1 MGESQGPDR
10 AGMWLTSVGA
20 SRSRPVFPLLYCLLA
35 CLLAVLCIE
44 EDLLLQS
51 HYLLHPFNPYHPFQV
66 SKYEIYVEDYY
77 IYIFPMIG
85 TQCDRCR
92 EVCLGRVVMV
102 TSYYCNLSL
111 ASDIYCSWVAC
122 SMACYITQLD
132 YLELNCLALHNHLW
146 RLPPTTMDI
155 LQLKL
160 EIQTMML

>member
-77 IYIFPMIG
+77 IYTCIYIYIQWLILSVAGVGRFALA
-85 TQCDRCR
+85 
-92 EVCLGRVVMV
+92 ELSWCLLYGLLHV
-102 TSYYCNLSL
+102 
-111 ASDIYCSWVAC
+111 YCSARLPR
-122 SMACYITQLD
+122 AQL
-132 YLELNCLALHNHLW
+132 LSVTRPSTVWH
-146 RLPPTTMDI
+146 LPPTTMDI
-155 LQLKL
+155 LQLKV